1 MHELLTKTALELSA
15 LYRSGEI
22 SPVELVAQALEQQER
37 TDQLLNCHYEST
49 PEQALTQAQLS
60 EQRWLAGAPL
70 SAFDGIPTAIKDG
83 LWWRDHAVY
92 RGFAGN
98 AEHPPTPDEDAPS
111 TAAMAAAGM
120 VFTGRATMP
129 DFGMLASGYSSQ
141 HGITRNP
148 WNLEKTPGG
157 SSSGTAAA
165 LASGVYPVAV
175 GTDIVGSIRLPAA
188 FCALYGFKP
197 SQGRVPYYPP
207 ASPALVAGPMT
218 RTVAD
223 AAVLMDILVQRDN
236 RDYTALPRTA
246 EAYTEGLQQTS
257 TGVKLGLL
265 TELNMGRPVDPET
278 AAAVENAAR
287 LLERAG
293 HTLITLESP
302 FKPEDL
308 DAGARYYSQR
318 VAHEMR
324 NYTDEQQ
331 RRSPYMYNWVRESAE
346 LTALQLFEAES
357 QLWAL
362 RQKVAMMLDDIDYL
376 LCPTVPFTAFAAE
389 LPAPDTNSL
398 FEPWSNTFAFNLGEQ
413 PGASIN
419 CGFTAAGL
427 PIGLQIIGRRFDDV
441 GVLALSAQFETLS
454 EFARQ
459 LPVAI
464 EQS

>member
-1 MHELLTKTALELSA
+1 MHELLKKTALELST
-15 LYRSGEI
+15 LYRTGDL
-22 SPVELVAQALEQQER
+22 SPVELVALSLEYQER
-37 TDQLLNCHYEST
+37 TDQRLNCHYEST

-141 HGITRNP
+141 HGVTRNP

-218 RTVAD
+218 RSVAD
-223 AAVLMDILVQRDN
+223 AAALMDILVQRDN
-236 RDYTALPRTA
+236 RDYTALPRSSGTYQ
-246 EAYTEGLQQTS
+246 EALQQTS

-265 TELNMGRPVDPET
+265 IDLNMGSPVEAET
-278 AAAVENAAR
+278 AAAVEQAAA

-293 HTLITLESP
+293 HTLTTLASP
-302 FKPEDL
+302 FTPD
-308 DAGARYYSQR
+308 DRRAGECYYSQR
-318 VAHEMR
+318 VAHEMGR
-324 NYTDEQQ
+324 YSQLQQ
-331 RRSPYMYNWVRESAE
+331 LRSPYMYNWVATTAA
-346 LTALQLFEAES
+346 LTAQQLFEAET

-362 RQKVAMMLDDIDYL
+362 RQKVATLFDDIDYL
-376 LCPTVPFTAFAAE
+376 LCPTVPFPAFAAE
-389 LPAPDTNSL
+389 LPAPNTDSL

-419 CGFTAAGL
+419 CGFTSTGL
-427 PIGLQIIGRRFDDV
+427 PIGLQIVGRRFDDQ
-441 GVLALSAQFETLS
+441 GVLALSAQFETLC
-454 EFARQ
+454 EAARKS
-459 LPVAI
+459 LAI
-464 EQS
+464 N